1 MDPPPAM
8 EFNLKKTLLLNV
20 FFLWGDQDYISFIK
34 NNLMGLV
41 LVVILGG
48 NILLLVQAIWNG
60 TE

>member
-1 MDPPPAM
+1 M

-20 FFLWGDQDYISFIK
+20 IFLWGDQDYISFIK